1 MHERVGEVRGA
12 HRRVARER
20 ARVEVRAE
28 RHPGRHARQE
38 ERHALQDSRR
48 RVRHLQGRPRERAG
62 AHRVGVAQQVEEREQ
77 PAHAVPE
84 EEPRHA
90 GPPLLRQ
97 VRERAQVGDELA
109 KVAAVSARPP
119 RAAVAAV
126 VDGRDAE
133 PARGEV
139 RDEVAVA
146 ANVLRVAVR
155 EEDDTARGTGRRR
168 RALPV
173 DGDTADA
180 GEGALGR
187 HGVPSRDSVG

>member
-1 MHERVGEVRGA
+1 MSEEEA
-12 HRRVARER
+12 
-20 ARVEVRAE
+20 
-28 RHPGRHARQE
+28 RHAR
-38 ERHALQDSRR
+38 
-48 RVRHLQGRPRERAG
+48 
-62 AHRVGVAQQVEEREQ
+62 
-77 PAHAVPE
+77 
-84 EEPRHA
+84 
-90 GPPLLRQ
+90 PPLLRHAG
-97 VRERAQVGDELA
+97 ERVQVGDELRE
-109 KVAAVSARPP
+109 VAAVAERPP

-146 ANVLRVAVR
+146 ADMLRVAVR

-173 DGDTADA
+173 DGDAADA

-187 HGVPSRDSVG
+187 QGVPSRDSVG